1 MIDIEANPGTAVL
14 LALFVGLV
22 LLGVATLSGTLA
34 LLIWVLALAV
44 AFFVA
49 YAVFMRLLKR
59 ARGETTAS
67 RRGGGQYDER

>member
-34 LLIWVLALAV
+34 LLIWVVALAV
-44 AFFVA
+44 AFFIA
-49 YAVFMRLLKR
+49 YAAFMRLLKR
-59 ARGETTAS
+59 ARGETTAGPS
-67 RRGGGQYDER
+67 GGYDER